1 MRRIAVLGCGGS
13 GKSYVARE
21 LGRRTRIPVTHLDAL
36 HYDSAW
42 KPLPPERFE
51 AVQRDLVARDS
62 WIIDGNYNS
71 TLHVRLTA
79 ADTVVF
85 MDTSTLG
92 CLWGVLGRQLRNGAG
107 QNPRTGVYARITA
120 GFVRYVL
127 GYRRR
132 MRPRVL
138 AKLERYAE
146 PQAEVVVLRGRRAT
160 AQWLATVGPE
170 SAGELRGVPGDQV
183 GAGQAGQEEAG
194 DEERAERDR

>member
-21 LGRRTRIPVTHLDAL
+21 LGRRTNIPVTHLDTL
-36 HYDSAW
+36 YYDNAW
-42 KPLPPERFE
+42 NPLPHERFE

-71 TLHVRLTA
+71 TLHVRLPA

-85 MDTSTLG
+85 MDTSTAS
-92 CLWGVLGRQLRNGAG
+92 CLWGVLSRHVRNGSG
-107 QNPRTGVYARITA
+107 QDPRTGVYVRITA

-138 AKLERYAE
+138 AKLDRYAN
-146 PQAEVVVLRGRRAT
+146 PHAEVVLLRGRRAT
-160 AQWLATVGPE
+160 RQWLASVDP
-170 SAGELRGVPGDQV
+170 Q
-183 GAGQAGQEEAG
+183 
-194 DEERAERDR
+194 